1 MMKKQ
6 TKIFFYV
13 LGIYVVLQFAWWNYH
28 LIELTEELE
37 KEPTEISRKIRMIFS
52 EGFVFFLILMFG
64 LWKIRLS
71 IKKELQL
78 SQRQT
83 NFLLSVTHELKT
95 PLASIKLFL
104 QTIQKHDLDKSKR
117 ADLLQKAQHENDRL
131 EGMIDNIL
139 NASRLENNALKPVKT
154 NVNLSELVHQLVDR
168 LEKRY
173 QVVFISRNI
182 EPNIQHE
189 VDAFFIETILN
200 NLVENAVKYA
210 GIHQKISV
218 NLFQKD
224 RHVFMCVTDEGPG
237 IPIEDQHA
245 IFTKFYRS
253 GNEEV
258 RQQKGSGLGLFIVGE
273 LVKIHNGKVVYLNNE
288 PKGSNF
294 EVIL

>member
-1 MMKKQ
+1 MKKQ
-6 TKIFFYV
+6 TKIFFYL

-104 QTIQKHDLDKSKR
+104 QTLQKHELDKSKR
-117 ADLLQKAQHENDRL
+117 DDLLEKARNENDRL

-154 NVNLSELVHQLVDR
+154 QVNLSELFHQLVDR

-173 QVVFISRNI
+173 QAVFIKRNI
-182 EPNIQHE
+182 VPNIQKD
-189 VDAFFIETILN
+189 VDVFFIETMLN

-210 GIHQKISV
+210 GIHEKIGV
-218 NLFQKD
+218 YLFQKENSV
-224 RHVFMCVTDEGPG
+224 VFGVSDEGPG
-237 IPIEDQHA
+237 IPIPDQQVV
-245 IFTKFYRS
+245 FKKFFRS

-273 LVKIHNGKVVYLNNE
+273 LVKMHNGNVVYRTNE

-294 EVIL
+294 EVTL

>member
-1 MMKKQ
+1 MKKQ
-6 TKIFFYV
+6 TRIFFYL

-37 KEPTEISRKIRMIFS
+37 KEPAEISRKIRMIFS
-52 EGFVFFLILMFG
+52 EGVVFFLILMFG

-104 QTIQKHDLDKSKR
+104 QTLQKHELDKSKR
-117 ADLLQKAQHENDRL
+117 DDLIEKAMNENDRL

-139 NASRLENNALKPVKT
+139 NASRLENNALKPIKT
-154 NVNLSELVHQLVDR
+154 NINISELLHQLADR

-173 QVVFISRNI
+173 QLTFINRNI
-182 EPNIQHE
+182 GANIYKE
-189 VDAFFIETILN
+189 VDSFFIETMLN

-210 GIHQKISV
+210 GIHGKIRV

-224 RHVFMCVTDEGPG
+224 TLVIFSVTDEGPG
-237 IPIEDQHA
+237 IPIDDQDA
-245 IFTKFYRS
+245 IFTKFFRS

-273 LVKIHNGKVVYLNNE
+273 LAKMHNGKVVYRKNE

-294 EVIL
+294 EVTL